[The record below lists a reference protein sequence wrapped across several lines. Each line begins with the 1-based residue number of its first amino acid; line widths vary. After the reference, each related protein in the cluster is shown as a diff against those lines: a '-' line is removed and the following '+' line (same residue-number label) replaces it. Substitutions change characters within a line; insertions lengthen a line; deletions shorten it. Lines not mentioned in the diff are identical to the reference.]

1 MKHLLNYK
9 LFESSSGFDEWYER
23 NMQLC
28 DLGLQPRAAY
38 LIVREYIQGG
48 SKGSLDL
55 DSTRLTDLPNNLTVD
70 GVLYIG
76 YTNVS
81 ELPVGLT
88 VKGLNA
94 LYSKL
99 KSLPDN
105 YTFSGNVDIEG
116 CPITELPDNL
126 TVNKLDIRSTGIND
140 IPGTLDVDVLF
151 VSGTP
156 LAQRFNHN
164 PDKIMEYVKSTGA
177 RVRSIICHGTTVSTP
192 VN

>member
-9 LFESSSGFDEWYER
+9 LFESSSGFDEWY
-23 NMQLC
+23 MQLC

-55 DSTRLTDLPNNLTVD
+55 DSTQLTDLPNNLTVD

-76 YTNVS
+76 YTKIS
-81 ELPVGLT
+81 ELPIGLKI
-88 VKGLNA
+88 KGLNA

-105 YTFSGNVDIEG
+105 YTFSRNVDIEG